1 MRLFFIFNWAF
12 DENKTNRICIVYQSG
27 ILFCQINIFSK
38 KLKTK
43 KESYKVIV
51 FSTISARALPGYLT
65 GSNKRAA
72 LIHSEQ
78 NKYINRKII
87 SSRFLDPG
95 TF

>member
-1 MRLFFIFNWAF
+1 MKLFIIFSWAF
-12 DENKTNRICIVYQSG
+12 DENKTNRIYQPG
-27 ILFCQINIFSK
+27 FLFCQINTFFK

-78 NKYINRKII
+78 NKYINRKMI
-87 SSRFLDPG
+87 SGRYSDPG